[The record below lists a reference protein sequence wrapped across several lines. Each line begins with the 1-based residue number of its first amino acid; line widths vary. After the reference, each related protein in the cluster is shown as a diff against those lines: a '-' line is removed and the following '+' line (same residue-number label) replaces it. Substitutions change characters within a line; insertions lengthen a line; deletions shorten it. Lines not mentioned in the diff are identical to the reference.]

1 MLNLVI
7 FGPPGSGKGTQSAR
21 IVEKYELIHLSTGDI
36 FREEIANETPVG
48 VIAKSFI
55 DRGCLVPDE
64 MVLKELYR
72 RAYQH
77 LDAKGL
83 VFDGF
88 PRTLVQSE
96 MLDRLLVK
104 KGIPI
109 SLVLSVD
116 VEKDELHKR
125 LMGRAVDSGRSDDN
139 EQVIQKRLEVYTQ
152 QTMPL
157 IEYYKAQGKLATING
172 MAPVDEVFGRICK
185 AIDTFQQSGQ
195 VISKILN

>member
-64 MVLKELYR
+64 LVLKELYR

-88 PRTLVQSE
+88 PRTLVQAE
-96 MLDRLLVK
+96 MLDKLLVK

-116 VEKDELHKR
+116 VDKDELNKR
-125 LMGRAVDSGRSDDN
+125 IMGRALESGRSDDN

-157 IEYYKAQGKLATING
+157 IEFYKAQGKLASISG
-172 MAPVDEVFGRICK
+172 MAPVDEVFNRICK
-185 AIDTFQQSGQ
+185 AIETFQKSGEIIKE
-195 VISKILN
+195 VF